1 MAVLP
6 SPWQDYDKQIPNP
19 DFPKMVSG
27 KKRSHERP
35 YKFATLTIIGKDV
48 PFILAIAPVKQK
60 STWEPDG
67 AVGIVV
73 GVGRR

>member
-1 MAVLP
+1 
-6 SPWQDYDKQIPNP
+6 
-19 DFPKMVSG
+19 MVSG